1 MRGGGKADNA
11 TNPTNS
17 IELSLTVVP
26 RSSRSRE
33 TIRLSPSLSLSSLPR
48 VETGSSPDVSTPLRG
63 VESGEGEGACIATDI
78 GRGDRKGM
86 GRERER
92 EEKDATRSERRK
104 VYETFSLNLCSRDAC
119 FCGGTGRRDAG
130 RERGTRA
137 PGAAGRWPVIAM
149 RYGGH
154 FSLK

>member
-104 VYETFSLNLCSRDAC
+104 VYEDLLS
-119 FCGGTGRRDAG
+119 
-130 RERGTRA
+130 
-137 PGAAGRWPVIAM
+137 
-149 RYGGH
+149 
-154 FSLK
+154 